1 MSVEAIAIVLNHSKA
16 KGSAKVILI
25 GIANHLNPDNDGAWP
40 SQAKLANYA
49 NITDRAVRTAIDEL
63 VKLGELRYEVGTG
76 RSYNQYK
83 PNRYWLTLSCPP
95 ECDGSAN
102 HKIREEVSNN
112 RVEVFDSQGGSF
124 LQSGW
129 KQTSYEPLIEPKEEP
144 LINLSPQNK
153 FEGRSVQ
160 DLFDEWYSH
169 YPRKT
174 GKQDAYRQFVKA
186 LKLVGFEKLL
196 AGVIRFANDPNQH
209 PKVLSSKIKHPA
221 TWLSKGCWDDEPLP
235 VANYTREESLLIQA
249 ERNKRVRDTSREAT
263 QELLVEM
270 EERKRKA
277 TPPPQCKHGKSV
289 ITCRECLFE
298 NR

>member
-1 MSVEAIAIVLNHSKA
+1 MDTPTPGIHRALMPFETDFFIAPNEWMRDPNLSFKA
-16 KGSAKVILI
+16 KGLLAYFLTHNAGYTIAFSQIVAQTADGKSAIRTAVEELVEQGYLVTNRTVNERGFNAGLAYILVNPSTSAKTSLSE
-25 GIANHLNPDNDGAWP
+25 NPTLENP
-40 SQAKLANYA
+40 TLEN
-49 NITDRAVRTAIDEL
+49 RTA
-63 VKLGELRYEVGTG
+63 
-76 RSYNQYK
+76 YK
-83 PNRYWLTLSCPP
+83 
-95 ECDGSAN
+95 
-102 HKIREEVSNN
+102 KNN
-112 RVEVFDSQGGSF
+112 S
-124 LQSGW
+124 
-129 KQTSYEPLIEPKEEP
+129 IKEEQE
-144 LINLSPQNK
+144 IKNSSSND

-186 LKLVGFEKLL
+186 LKLVSFEKLL

-235 VANYTREESLLIQA
+235 VANYTREESMLIQV

-263 QELLVEM
+263 QELLLEM

-277 TPPPQCKHGKSV
+277 TPPPQCKHGKSA